1 MTTQHFCSEPVEQ
14 LFARLGSSPKGLQA
28 AIAAEREKALA
39 RSFKTESRFKK
50 EIKLLVRQ
58 FTNPLVL
65 LLAVAVLLSAI
76 LGQSSDSLI
85 ILLILITTGLLGFWQ
100 ELNAGRAVEKLRH
113 LTEMKHMV
121 LRDNRPVPLPT
132 TQLVAG
138 DILLFDAGD
147 IVPADCRIIEC
158 NDLHVNESTLTG
170 ESYPVEKMPGT
181 LSDTLPLSEKY
192 NCLWQGTNVISG
204 SATAIAVQVG
214 AGTVF
219 GQMAHSLT
227 QSPETAFEKGIRHF
241 GYFLLRTTVILSV
254 IILLSNLYFE
264 KPFFDSILFSL
275 ALAVGMAPELLPA
288 IMTFAMAAGTRRM
301 LKKKVIVKKLSSIF
315 SFGEVNILCTDK
327 TGTITEGIIAVK
339 DFVDISGKPNARVRL
354 FTFLNSCFQKG
365 FTNPIDEAIKA
376 LNISGSGYRKINEI
390 PYDFIRKRLSV
401 AVQADND
408 RFFITKGAF
417 RNVLDICTSVELP
430 NGTTEPVTE
439 IITAQLNND
448 FVTYCHMGYRVLGLS
463 YKTVKEEKIQRS
475 DEQDMVFLGFILLED
490 PLKESALS
498 SFERLSALNIRIK
511 IITGDNRFAALHIS
525 QELGIN
531 NPVILTGDEMNNLY
545 PEALV
550 VKATQTDI
558 FAEIEPNQ
566 KETIIKALQKSN
578 FTVAYIGDGVNDTAA
593 INAADIGISTNNA
606 ADIAKE
612 AADFVLLEKDLSVLT
627 DGVYEGRKSFVNSM
641 KYIFI
646 TTGATFGN
654 MFSIAGASLFLPFL
668 PMLPKQILLTN
679 LLTDLPFLS
688 VASDHA
694 DKEELA
700 RPKKWD
706 LTLIR
711 RFMIVFGLHSSLFDF
726 LTFYLLYNYFR
737 LTNAPFQTGWFLES
751 TITEL
756 LIIFVVRTKKTIYK
770 SKPGRL
776 LLISSLIAFGLI
788 IYVPF
793 SPFAAALG
801 LSIAHSGQIIAI
813 SIILLAYIITAD
825 LLKKAFFYYNG
836 KDSRRY

>member
-1 MTTQHFCSEPVEQ
+1 MTTQHFCSEPVDQ
-14 LFARLGSSPKGLQA
+14 LFARLNSSPKGLQT
-28 AIAAEREKALA
+28 AIAAEREKAQA

-50 EIKLLVRQ
+50 EIKLLIRQ
-58 FTNPLVL
+58 FANPLVL
-65 LLAVAVLLSAI
+65 LLAVAVFLSAI
-76 LGQSSDSLI
+76 LGQSSDSI
-85 ILLILITTGLLGFWQ
+85 IIFFILVITGLLGFWQ
-100 ELNAGRAVEKLRH
+100 ELNAGRAIEKLRS
-113 LTEMKHMV
+113 LTDMKHMV
-121 LRDNRPVPLPT
+121 LRDNRPIPLTTKQIVP
-132 TQLVAG
+132 G
-138 DILLFDAGD
+138 DILVFDAGD
-147 IVPADCRIIEC
+147 LIPADCRIIDC

-170 ESYPVEKMPGT
+170 ESFPVEKLPGT
-181 LSDTLPLSEKY
+181 LSDTLPLNGKY

-214 AGTVF
+214 AATVF

-227 QSPETAFEKGIRHF
+227 QTTETAFEKGIRHF
-241 GYFLLRTTVILSV
+241 GYFLLRTTVVLSLV
-254 IILLSNLYFE
+254 ILLSNLYFQ
-264 KPFFDSILFSL
+264 KPFFDSVLFSL

-315 SFGEVNILCTDK
+315 SLGEVNILCTDK

-339 DFVDISGKPNARVRL
+339 DFVDISGRSNDRVRL
-354 FTFLNSCFQKG
+354 FAFLNSCFQKG

-376 LNISGSGYRKINEI
+376 LDISSAGYRKINEI

-401 AVQADND
+401 AVRIDGECN
-408 RFFITKGAF
+408 FITKGAF
-417 RNVLDICTSVELP
+417 GNVLEACTSVELP
-430 NGTTEPVTE
+430 GGK
-439 IITAQLNND
+439 TAPFTDSISVQINND
-448 FVTYCHMGYRVLGLS
+448 FVRYCHMGYRVLGLS
-463 YKTVKEEKIQRS
+463 YKAVKEERAIQRS

-498 SFERLSALNIRIK
+498 SFEKLSSLNIRVK

-525 QELGIN
+525 QKLGIK
-531 NPVILTGDEMNNLY
+531 NPVILTGDEMNKLY

-558 FAEIEPNQ
+558 FAEIEPHQ
-566 KETIIKALQKSN
+566 KEVIIQSLQKSN
-578 FTVAYIGDGVNDTAA
+578 FTVAYIGDGINDAAA
-593 INAADIGISTNNA
+593 INAADIGISTSNA

-654 MFSIAGASLFLPFL
+654 MFSIAGASLFMPFL

-688 VASDHA
+688 VASDHV
-694 DKEELA
+694 DSEELA
-700 RPKKWD
+700 RPKEWD
-706 LTLIR
+706 IKLIR
-711 RFMIVFGLHSSLFDF
+711 RFMIVFGLHSSFFDF
-726 LTFYLLYNYFR
+726 LTFYILYNYFR
-737 LTNAPFQTGWFLES
+737 LSNAPFQTGWFLES

-776 LLISSLIAFGLI
+776 LFISSIMALALI
-788 IYVPF
+788 IFLPF
-793 SPFAAALG
+793 SPFAGVLG
-801 LSIAHSGQIIAI
+801 FSIAHPAQIIAI

-825 LLKKAFFYYNG
+825 LLKKAFFYYSG
-836 KDSRRY
+836 KKAAY